1 MNSNNDKELEQ
12 MTKQLEDL
20 NISSDS
26 DKSIYSNLTNYKQIT
41 TKQHD
46 FLIGHI
52 IDSLKLNNANLALDN
67 KMLRESVE
75 NYKKLY
81 YDVLNK
87 DMKDD

>member
-12 MTKQLEDL
+12 MTKQLNAL
-20 NISSDS
+20 NISDS

-52 IDSLKLNNANLALDN
+52 IDSLKLNNQNLALEN
-67 KMLRESVE
+67 KMLSETLE
-75 NYKKLY
+75 KYKQLY
-81 YDVLNK
+81 HELQNK

>member
-1 MNSNNDKELEQ
+1 MNSNNEKEIEQ
-12 MTKQLEDL
+12 LTKKLDTL
-20 NISSDS
+20 SISSDS
-26 DKSIYSNLTNYKQIT
+26 DISLYSRMTNYKEIS
-41 TKQHD
+41 TKNN
-46 FLIGHI
+46 FVIGHI

>member
-1 MNSNNDKELEQ
+1 MFCYL
-12 MTKQLEDL
+12 
-20 NISSDS
+20 
-26 DKSIYSNLTNYKQIT
+26 LTNYKNIT
-41 TKQHD
+41 TKQHE

-81 YDVLNK
+81 YGVLNK

>member
-1 MNSNNDKELEQ
+1 MTSNNEKELEQ
-12 MTKQLEDL
+12 MTKQLNAL
-20 NISSDS
+20 NISDLDISL
-26 DKSIYSNLTNYKQIT
+26 YSRMTNYKEIS
-41 TKQHD
+41 TKNN
-46 FLIGHI
+46 FVIGHI
-52 IDSLKLNNANLALDN
+52 IDSLKLNNANLTLDN